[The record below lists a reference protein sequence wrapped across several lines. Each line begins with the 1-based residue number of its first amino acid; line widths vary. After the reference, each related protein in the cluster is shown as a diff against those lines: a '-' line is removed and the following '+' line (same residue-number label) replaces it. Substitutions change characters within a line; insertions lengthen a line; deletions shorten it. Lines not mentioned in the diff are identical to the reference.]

1 MWLNSE
7 GEQMLKEPDAADSLV
22 GAEKALQQYDL
33 LLAQA
38 RVRWR
43 CNNRHLTA
51 FHVIYQHFPLPIFPQ
66 RPKLLL

>member
-7 GEQMLKEPDAADSLV
+7 GEQMLKESDAADSLV

-38 RVRWR
+38 RVRQHCR
-43 CNNRHLTA
+43 KRDLTA
-51 FHVIYQHFPLPIFPQ
+51 FHVIYQPPPPYFP
-66 RPKLLL
+66 KD